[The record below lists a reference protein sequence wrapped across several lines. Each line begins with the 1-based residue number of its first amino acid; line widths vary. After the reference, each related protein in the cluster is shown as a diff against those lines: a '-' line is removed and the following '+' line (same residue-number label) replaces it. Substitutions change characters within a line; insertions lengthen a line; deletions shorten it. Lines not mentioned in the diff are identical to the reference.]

1 MFLSNPSLVEL
12 PSDALQRATL
22 PDRIY
27 TILKRRLLTGKIKPG
42 QRLFEKDLSTSLGV
56 SRTPLREALNRL
68 ANEGLVTSLPNTG
81 ISATPL
87 TSAGF
92 RKLNELRLVVESQV
106 AMRAASRATPE
117 DIAAMRE
124 AADMPPVDISRSE
137 TFEAYCQANARF
149 HLLVVRSTGNS
160 LFEGI
165 VMAALDH
172 FQIPA
177 YLGFGPQTDSNN
189 PSQRHNELVDAIEAR
204 DEAKAHAIMS
214 QHVISGGDRILAAL
228 IEAGY

>member
-1 MFLSNPSLVEL
+1 MKPRTITGIVLV
-12 PSDALQRATL
+12 A
-22 PDRIY
+22 
-27 TILKRRLLTGKIKPG
+27 
-42 QRLFEKDLSTSLGV
+42 LGV
-56 SRTPLREALNRL
+56 LALVYQGINYTSKSDTIDIGPRS
-68 ANEGLVTSLPNTG
+68 AQPGGNLVATG
-81 ISATPL
+81 
-87 TSAGF
+87 
-92 RKLNELRLVVESQV
+92 
-106 AMRAASRATPE
+106 TPE

-189 PSQRHNELVDAIEAR
+189 PSQRHHELVDAIEAR

-214 QHVISGGDRILAAL
+214 QHVISGGDRILTAL
-228 IEAGY
+228 IDAGY